1 MWCALCV
8 TPVPTVYEQEIDFV
22 DSFRLTWT
30 ICTVIPTL
38 SGCGGANEMV
48 GRWSAL
54 QEMHIWK
61 SLWCWEMPSCRGDEG
76 LLGSCSAGWFCCL
89 EHSWGLSSFSSIINN
104 SKFICLT
111 KWQSRKETVLNRGNI
126 NPRQQNEWRFSPDES
141 CKRKIC
147 VLWLPDLEKW
157 FPGNAAKLLNCF
169 FVWCIFDDNVYYK
182 CFLYLIC
189 TFSCVN
195 LRFCSRCLHL
205 RSLTSPFPLQTEL
218 QICGAMLKLL

>member
-1 MWCALCV
+1 MDISFGFLLQLLWTFSRVMCSV
-8 TPVPTVYEQEIDFV
+8 IPVPTVYEQEINFV

-54 QEMHIWK
+54 QEMHILK
-61 SLWCWEMPSCRGDEG
+61 SLWCWEMPSCRGDESF
-76 LLGSCSAGWFCCL
+76 LGSCFARWFCCL
-89 EHSWGLSSFSSIINN
+89 EHCWGLSSFSSISSLIVV
-104 SKFICLT
+104 SLIIMFIT
-111 KWQSRKETVLNRGNI
+111 SV
-126 NPRQQNEWRFSPDES
+126 
-141 CKRKIC
+141 
-147 VLWLPDLEKW
+147 
-157 FPGNAAKLLNCF
+157 CF
-169 FVWCIFDDNVYYK
+169 F
-182 CFLYLIC
+182 YLIC

-195 LRFCSRCLHL
+195 LRFCFRCLHL

>member
-1 MWCALCV
+1 MILPLPLPLPCLIVILPSSTVYYFHFFNGMDISFGFLSQLLWTFSRVMCSV

-38 SGCGGANEMV
+38 SGCGGANKMV

-54 QEMHIWK
+54 QEMHILK
-61 SLWCWEMPSCRGDEG
+61 SLWCWEMPSCRGDESF
-76 LLGSCSAGWFCCL
+76 LGSCFARWFCCL
-89 EHSWGLSSFSSIINN
+89 EHCWGLSSFSSISSLIVV
-104 SKFICLT
+104 SLIIMFIT
-111 KWQSRKETVLNRGNI
+111 SV
-126 NPRQQNEWRFSPDES
+126 
-141 CKRKIC
+141 
-147 VLWLPDLEKW
+147 
-157 FPGNAAKLLNCF
+157 CF
-169 FVWCIFDDNVYYK
+169 F
-182 CFLYLIC
+182 YLIC

-195 LRFCSRCLHL
+195 LRFCFRCLHL